1 MGVEKFNAGT
11 AVELDRLH
19 GTWLLQ
25 YTTAPDVISLL
36 QAAELPF
43 LQVLVPSY
51 IIIPFLGSHF
61 CKEFLRDEDTLRI
74 HNLLGLFR

>member
-1 MGVEKFNAGT
+1 VGVEKFNAGT

-51 IIIPFLGSHF
+51 IIIPFLGSRF
-61 CKEFLRDEDTLRI
+61 CKDFLRDEDV
-74 HNLLGLFR
+74 FKDS